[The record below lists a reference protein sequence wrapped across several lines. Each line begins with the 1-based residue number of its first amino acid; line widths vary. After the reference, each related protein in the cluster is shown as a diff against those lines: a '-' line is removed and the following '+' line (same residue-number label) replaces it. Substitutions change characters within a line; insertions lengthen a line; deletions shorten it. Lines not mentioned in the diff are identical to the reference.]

1 MRKLVF
7 AVLTLFALNSSAQE
21 TKKIAVEVVCL
32 ELSSAV
38 ESLEKNYKEQVSWS
52 GNGKNI
58 TYLLF
63 SNNTTKTWSLGMTDG
78 IIFCSLGEGT
88 GFVDVKTLT
97 Q

>member
-1 MRKLVF
+1 MHKLVF
-7 AVLTLFALNSSAQE
+7 AVLTAFALNVSAQE
-21 TKKIAVEVVCL
+21 TKRATVEVVCL
-32 ELSSAV
+32 ELPSAV

-52 GNGKNI
+52 GTGKNI

-78 IIFCSLGEGT
+78 TVYCSLGEGT